1 MSAMSLLIHVGSSRP
16 FEDLMSYDPA
26 MNPVHCRSVPERSD
40 GHCPHSVE
48 VASRRAE
55 TPTVQSGNSGRQVQT
70 LPAPSIGGDR
80 GPQDVERLNQLRI

>member
-1 MSAMSLLIHVGSSRP
+1 MSLLIHVGSSRP

-26 MNPVHCRSVPERSD
+26 MNPV
-40 GHCPHSVE
+40 HCPHSVE

-80 GPQDVERLNQLRI
+80 GPQDVERLSQLRI